1 MYYELRPLS
10 AFRKQP
16 ELYLLQVF
24 LTYEAVLT
32 ATYL

>member
-1 MYYELRPLS
+1 MYYELRPPS
-10 AFRKQP
+10 AFKKQP

-24 LTYEAVLT
+24 LTYEAMLT